1 MMKPLPALLASVVCF
16 ANTSMAASAID
27 QDTKAWAEGIS
38 TQLNTTF
45 GVADPNV
52 VPSFST
58 EPTGNEGYM
67 NNPDQLAS
75 DAVTEAATDEA
86 AQLIHGIPQKPDVA
100 NQSWYQNAHDITKN
114 PKDELGGLTGDYTDC
129 VEVTT
134 PGGSYSEI
142 QTCTETATAT
152 TATCT
157 SDLKIEVDSHHLY
170 GCKKELNTTGETCS
184 VGRVIDVT
192 QSHRYSCKD
201 GRLSRTKSCEDK
213 LDITIERARFKY
225 LPETMCRFTQ
235 EQYDT
240 NKITSSYLEIPKS
253 GRFDYAT
260 YNEGSATI
268 STYKDGFSCS
278 VLRIGTYYGNTSD
291 PTIIFTGTEFHGCR
305 SSDSIWEDGYCH
317 SEEPIEYMNAL
328 PECTE
333 GDLEDGLC
341 VAQPVWIE
349 DYIATGNYYNNR
361 LASYG
366 QGKTYMVWA
375 LLDGSGAHYI
385 YEAKSKDYHVPG
397 FEATVSLVGK
407 APGYPA
413 TAKMKMGQYAT
424 TMGPGI
430 KIYRVSIFLSTGET
444 NAPTYQCEENLDPI
458 PGTNMCASG
467 VGYSEYRV
475 VDTWSN
481 TCG

>member
-1 MMKPLPALLASVVCF
+1 MMKPLPTLLASVVCF
-16 ANTSMAASAID
+16 TNTSMAASAID

-52 VPSFST
+52 VPSFTT

-67 NNPDQLAS
+67 NDPNQLAS

-100 NQSWYQNAHDITKN
+100 NQSWYQNAHDITQN

-192 QSHRYSCKD
+192 QSHRYSCQD

-253 GRFDYAT
+253 GRFDYAPT
-260 YNEGSATI
+260 KESGQSMLNFKEGS
-268 STYKDGFSCS
+268 SCS
-278 VLRIGTYYGNTSD
+278 VQRTFVYYGGHGVT
-291 PTIIFTGTEFHGCR
+291 TELFTGAEFHGCR
-305 SSDSIWEDGYCH
+305 SGDSIWEDGYCH
-317 SEEPIEYMNAL
+317 SEEPIEYVNAL
-328 PECTE
+328 PECSE
-333 GDLEDGLC
+333 GELENGLC

-349 DYIATGNYYNNR
+349 DYIFGSDVNDNR
-361 LASYG
+361 MASIGYG
-366 QGKTYMVWA
+366 RTNIFWM
-375 LLDGSGAHYI
+375 LLDGSGAY
-385 YEAKSKDYHVPG
+385 YSFQSKTKSNHDTG
-397 FEATVSLVGK
+397 FITTATLIGT
-407 APGYPA
+407 APGYPP
-413 TAKMKMGQYAT
+413 TAQ
-424 TMGPGI
+424 I
-430 KIYRVSIFLSTGET
+430 KIGAFVKPYAGLSFYRVAILLSTGET
-444 NAPTYQCEENLDPI
+444 NVPTYTCNENLPPI

-481 TCG
+481 SCG